1 MSMLPPVEYQQQ
13 IAKLRMAELIGSRR
27 RALRSKQGMRRTLA
41 SGLRRLA
48 DWIEPALAMRIP
60 TQRRAA

>member
-1 MSMLPPVEYQQQ
+1 MSMLLPVEYQRQ
-13 IAKLRMAELIGSRR
+13 IAKLKMAELARPSHRT
-27 RALRSKQGMRRTLA
+27 LRSKQGMRRTLA

-48 DWIEPALAMRIP
+48 DWVEPALSMRIP